1 MKNRIV
7 IFMLAAM
14 IAAAPITAYAADAD
28 LEARVA
34 ALEKRVAALEAQL
47 SGSAPEETPGE
58 TPGEADQAA
67 PSDMSISED
76 GVTLTY
82 TSHKVA
88 KDYEGN
94 DCVIL
99 YFDFI
104 NESDE
109 NKSPLSSTMFRVF
122 QHGKEIDMAVVM
134 DDTAVHDRMTTIMP
148 GADPLPFGVA
158 YGITD
163 LTDITVDAYI
173 IGHDPIEFTLS
184 LE

>member
-7 IFMLAAM
+7 IFMLATM

-34 ALEKRVAALEAQL
+34 AVEKRVAALEAQL
-47 SGSAPEETPGE
+47 SGSAPEETPEE
-58 TPGEADQAA
+58 TEQAA

-134 DDTAVHDRMTTIMP
+134 DDTAVHDHMTTIMP

>member
-58 TPGEADQAA
+58 TDQAV
-67 PSDMSISED
+67 PSYMSMSED

-134 DDTAVHDRMTTIMP
+134 DDTAVHDHMTTIMP